1 MYIKGGGGNSHVRL
15 SRVGHKKLCL
25 SFLNVFFDGLRF
37 VAAIPGPSTKVG
49 RGPGAGA
56 AGAGG
61 RGLGPRGPGA
71 GGSQVGEVTASA
83 HFTTRTIIQ
92 LFISTPGL
100 YELRRVE

>member
-1 MYIKGGGGNSHVRL
+1 MHL

-25 SFLNVFFDGLRF
+25 SFLNVFFDGLWF

-61 RGLGPRGPGA
+61 RGPGA
-71 GGSQVGEVTASA
+71 GGRQVGEVTASA